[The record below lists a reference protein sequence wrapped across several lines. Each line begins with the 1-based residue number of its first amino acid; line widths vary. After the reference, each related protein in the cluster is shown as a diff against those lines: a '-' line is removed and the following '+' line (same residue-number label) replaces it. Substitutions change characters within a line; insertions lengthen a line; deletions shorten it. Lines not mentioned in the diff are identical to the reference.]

1 MLKIVKNQLIFH
13 RVIQKIKRWT
23 FWDTVYICVVCV
35 QMIVRC
41 QRPTTTVHLAGS
53 FIIGHLA
60 MAQAVPLLRTYEQR
74 HHHNYVLK
82 PVPLA
87 PHVFLRTGL
96 DTIRPAICIPGE
108 VDVVRIPLTSHSS
121 RSSDS
126 VTIHQVRDIFAYHQA
141 YVKLCSKFHKSN
153 MRKSLFQLNHAFL
166 PRELCHSTLL
176 C

>member
-53 FIIGHLA
+53 FIISHVALVIVHA
-60 MAQAVPLLRTYEQR
+60 YPQR

-82 PVPLA
+82 LVPLA

-96 DTIRPAICIPGE
+96 DAMRPAICFP
-108 VDVVRIPLTSHSS
+108 
-121 RSSDS
+121 
-126 VTIHQVRDIFAYHQA
+126 
-141 YVKLCSKFHKSN
+141 
-153 MRKSLFQLNHAFL
+153 
-166 PRELCHSTLL
+166 
-176 C
+176 